1 MSTVKINTVP
11 SLKLVANFSA
21 PDRSRALTPQT
32 EVYEWERGTVALMLC
47 DERETRHKSMK
58 KELSPGP
65 GFFLVWV
72 HKTHFSVGLKSPACC
87 VTDSPQWAGATFLS
101 QSSPLSCSHLTF
113 NVGNGEMGLL
123 IWLWRSV
130 NYIRVLYL
138 LQISHCVITASVCGL
153 KVEGS
158 RAWELHCNSM
168 SVHNSFRQDFNCRLP
183 AYKSKGRGS
192 AWILS
197 WFIGY
202 MLHNLK
208 FKCATINRM

>member
-1 MSTVKINTVP
+1 MTTVKINTVP
-11 SLKLVANFSA
+11 SLQLGLEIYQVLKTWL
-21 PDRSRALTPQT
+21 LTPQT
-32 EVYEWERGTVALMLC
+32 EVYEWESSTVTLMLC
-47 DERETRHKSMK
+47 DKRETRHRSMK
-58 KELSPGP
+58 KELSPCP
-65 GFFLVWV
+65 SFFLVWV

-87 VTDSPQWAGATFLS
+87 VTDSPQWAGATLLS

-168 SVHNSFRQDFNCRLP
+168 
-183 AYKSKGRGS
+183 
-192 AWILS
+192 
-197 WFIGY
+197 
-202 MLHNLK
+202 
-208 FKCATINRM
+208 